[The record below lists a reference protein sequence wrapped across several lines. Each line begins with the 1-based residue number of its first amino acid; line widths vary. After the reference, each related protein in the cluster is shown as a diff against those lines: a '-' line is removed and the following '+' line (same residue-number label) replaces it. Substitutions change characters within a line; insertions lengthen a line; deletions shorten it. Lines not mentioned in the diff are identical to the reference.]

1 MTTQQDQMTTEQ
13 RARTMIIIWFA
24 MIMGVVVFAVIAG
37 VKGQDQ
43 QPQEDMLLT
52 MVGMGMAA
60 FMFVVSLIVPNIVA
74 NQQFRAALQRGRYET
89 DEEKQQAM
97 NDLESVFMTKFL
109 IGMALLE
116 GGAFINLVF
125 YLVEGKIL
133 AYIPVAILVAFMI
146 ASKPSQAKLE
156 AWIRNQ
162 MENYNLEN
170 QN

>member
-1 MTTQQDQMTTEQ
+1 MTTQQMQMNSEE
-13 RARTMIIIWFA
+13 RARAMMIIWFA
-24 MIMGVVVFAVIAG
+24 MILGVVVFAIVAG
-37 VKGQDQ
+37 VLGKNQ
-43 QPQEDMLLT
+43 QPQGDMLLT
-52 MVGMGMAA
+52 LIGMGMAA

-74 NQQFRAALQRGRYET
+74 NQQFRAALQRGRFET
-89 DEEKQQAM
+89 EEEKKQAM

-116 GGAFINLVF
+116 GAAFLNLVF
-125 YLVEGKIL
+125 YIVEGKIL
-133 AYIPVAILVAFMI
+133 AYIPVAILLAFMI
-146 ASKPSQAKLE
+146 ALKPSQAKLE

>member
-1 MTTQQDQMTTEQ
+1 MTTQQVQMTTEQ
-13 RARTMIIIWFA
+13 RARAMNIIWFA
-24 MIMGVVVFAVIAG
+24 MILGVVVFAVIAG

-43 QPQEDMLLT
+43 QPQGDMLLT

-60 FMFVVSLIVPNIVA
+60 CMFVVSLIVPNIVA

-116 GGAFINLVF
+116 GGAFMNLVF
-125 YLVEGKIL
+125 YIVEGQIL
-133 AYIPVAILVAFMI
+133 AMIPVAILVALMI